1 MSKIS
6 LSLELKE
13 RGFIYQYSTDKL
25 EDILDGKEKR
35 KIYLGVDPNADSIH
49 VGHLVTYMFIYHL
62 VQAGHEV
69 ILLIGGAT
77 ALIGDPSGKDQERP
91 FQDESEVARNALALT
106 KQIENLLKID
116 SIEMVNNNDWFSKMN
131 VMEFLRDVGKHFTVN
146 NMIRKESVVKRIQS
160 ENGISFTE
168 FSYTLLQGYDYFYL
182 NQEKKCDLQV
192 GGSDQWGNIISG
204 IELIRRKTGN
214 ESFGITVPLLLD
226 KKTGKKFGKSEG
238 NAVWLDPQ
246 KTSPYEFYQ
255 FWLNSDDVSVVEY
268 LKLFTILSLDKIES
282 ISAESRDYPEQRKA
296 QKSLAFEV
304 SKFVHGEDMAISVRK
319 ISEIIFSGEGIES
332 LNKEEKELLLKE
344 APSFDVNEDMS
355 LVDILLESK
364 LASSKRE
371 AREFIENGAVSI
383 DNDKI
388 VDTMFRLNPK
398 LTNNTIAILKR
409 GKKNKIILSF

>member
-1 MSKIS
+1 MTKIS
-6 LSLELKE
+6 LSDELKE

-25 EDILDGKEKR
+25 EDILGGKEKR

-49 VGHLVTYMFIYHL
+49 VGHLVTYMLAYHL
-62 VQAGHEV
+62 VQAGHKV

-91 FQDESEVARNALALT
+91 FQDESDVAKNALALT

-146 NMIRKESVVKRIQS
+146 NMIRKESVAKRIQS

-182 NQEKKCDLQV
+182 NQEKQCDLQI
-192 GGSDQWGNIISG
+192 GGSDQWGNIVSG
-204 IELIRRKTGN
+204 IELIRRKTGK

-226 KKTGKKFGKSEG
+226 KKTGRKFGKSEG
-238 NAVWLDPQ
+238 NAIWLDPE

-255 FWLNSDDVSVVEY
+255 FWLNSDDISVIEH
-268 LKLFTILSLDKIES
+268 LKLFTILSLDEIEKIN
-282 ISAESRDYPEQRKA
+282 IESRDYPEQRNA
-296 QKSLAFEV
+296 QKALAFEMT
-304 SKFVHGEDMAISVRK
+304 KFVHGEDMANSVKK
-319 ISEIIFSGEGIES
+319 ISEIMFSGEGIDD
-332 LNKEEKELLLKE
+332 LNEEEKELLLKE
-344 APSFDVNEDMS
+344 APSFNVLEDMG

-388 VDTMFRLNPK
+388 TDTMFRLNPK
-398 LTNNTIAILKR
+398 LTNNTIAILRR